1 MKPNELRPRDA
12 RVRTPREGDHGF
24 VGPSV
29 PRGWKPDSD
38 KPIRSV
44 RVGRTIGGIFA
55 VILVTLLA
63 ISLIRML
70 SGKQAIS
77 FSGLLSQ
84 LSNAPTIPTNWLKV
98 LSTNFG
104 DTFPYG
110 LQWLGDVFDF
120 FANILSFSL
129 YVGTAGLNSLSFF
142 FYFLKWVFL

>member
-1 MKPNELRPRDA
+1 MKPNEFRPRDA

-38 KPIRSV
+38 KSRLSGGKV
-44 RVGRTIGGIFA
+44 VGSLFSI
-55 VILVTLLA
+55 ILVTLLA
-63 ISLIRML
+63 VAVIRIL
-70 SGKQAIS
+70 SGRQIVTFTAL
-77 FSGLLSQ
+77 FQQ
-84 LSNAPTIPTNWLKV
+84 LSKAPTIPTNWLKV

-110 LQWLGDVFDF
+110 FQWLGSIIDF
-120 FANILSFSL
+120 FSDILSFSL
-129 YVGTAGLNSLSFF
+129 YTGTAALNALSFF